1 MLQVEGIHA
10 GYAGTLVLRDVSLEA
25 QAASMTVIVGPNGAG
40 KSTILKVITGLLAPT
55 KGRVLFRGEDITDV
69 PAHLRPQ
76 LGIAACPEGRRLF
89 PQLTTEANL
98 LLGAY
103 NPRARAEAKAT
114 LERIYGLFP
123 RLRERARVK
132 AGRLSGGEQQ
142 MVGVGRALMAKPS
155 ILVLDEPSLGLAP
168 IVVTEIFETIRKLRE
183 EGLTL
188 ILVEQNAYQALRI
201 ADFGY
206 VVENGQ
212 VVRSGEPSKLLNL
225 DQLRRDYFAIG

>member
-25 QAASMTVIVGPNGAG
+25 KAASMTVIVGPNGAG